1 VKGTDSFMQEKTRG
15 GTALAQ
21 SNINDSKGTNI
32 LQIIGSDSDGLK
44 SQSGQ
49 FLLESN
55 DKLKK
60 GVVNM
65 SVA

>member
-1 VKGTDSFMQEKTRG
+1 MKGTDSFMQEKTRG

-21 SNINDSKGTNI
+21 SHINDSKGTNI
-32 LQIIGSDSDGLK
+32 LQIKGSDSDGLK